1 MTLSNELKIGIV
13 VITALVV
20 SFFGFRFMNDEPLLS
35 NVNLLNTKFNNVDG
49 LRKGNTVTMNG
60 FKVGSVRDMLYL
72 MDEDSVFVE
81 LSITEPISIPVG
93 SIATLA
99 APDVLGA
106 TTIQIVRSKNSEIL
120 EWGSTIRGEQ
130 TVGLL
135 STFSDQGAALADTAQ
150 VTLSEIKKL
159 IRGINEIEE
168 GTSSQIVSAVDN
180 FKKVGDVV
188 AEIISS
194 RKTQIDSLILATT
207 NTLKNISTLSD
218 TSSADL
224 KSLVANLETFSSDL
238 KQLSKSLQESTHSIN
253 NILSKIDKGE
263 GTLGLMLNDPS
274 LYNNVDSLTYNLNN
288 LILNFQENPSEYLKY
303 MRLIEIF

>member
-135 STFSDQGAALADTAQ
+135 STFSDQGVALADTAQ

-238 KQLSKSLQESTHSIN
+238 KQLSKSLQESTHSLN

-288 LILNFQENPSEYLKY
+288 LILKFQENPSEYLKY

>member
-168 GTSSQIVSAVDN
+168 GTSSQA
-180 FKKVGDVV
+180 
-188 AEIISS
+188 
-194 RKTQIDSLILATT
+194 L
-207 NTLKNISTLSD
+207 
-218 TSSADL
+218 
-224 KSLVANLETFSSDL
+224 
-238 KQLSKSLQESTHSIN
+238 
-253 NILSKIDKGE
+253 
-263 GTLGLMLNDPS
+263 
-274 LYNNVDSLTYNLNN
+274 
-288 LILNFQENPSEYLKY
+288 
-303 MRLIEIF
+303 

>member
-135 STFSDQGAALADTAQ
+135 STFSDQGVALADTAQ

-224 KSLVANLETFSSDL
+224 KSLAANLETFSSDL
-238 KQLSKSLQESTHSIN
+238 KQLSKSLQESTHSLN
-253 NILSKIDKGE
+253 NILSKIDKAE

>member
-224 KSLVANLETFSSDL
+224 KSLAANLETFSSDL
-238 KQLSKSLQESTHSIN
+238 KQLSKSLQESTHSLN

>member
-224 KSLVANLETFSSDL
+224 KSLVANLKTFSSDL
-238 KQLSKSLQESTHSIN
+238 KQLSKSLQESTHSLN

>member
-1 MTLSNELKIGIV
+1 MTLSNELKIWIV

-135 STFSDQGAALADTAQ
+135 STFSDQGVALADTAQ

-238 KQLSKSLQESTHSIN
+238 KQLSKSLQESTHSLN

>member
-135 STFSDQGAALADTAQ
+135 STFSDQGVALADTAQ

-218 TSSADL
+218 TSSADI

-238 KQLSKSLQESTHSIN
+238 KQLSKSLQESTHSLN

-303 MRLIEIF
+303 IRLIEIF